1 MRLYAIVGLPIYAIV
16 GLPIYAIVGL
26 LAVRLYVIV
35 LSA

>member
-16 GLPIYAIVGL
+16 GLLV
-26 LAVRLYVIV
+26 VRLYVIV